1 MDFRFTEEQ
10 EELRE
15 MARGFLAEVSGS
27 EQIRA
32 AMASE
37 LGHDPEVWKRVGAEL
52 GWPAVAIPEAYG
64 GLGLGDVELVAL
76 MEVMGESVFGSP
88 FFASIA
94 LGANAI
100 LVAGSEDQKKALLP
114 DIAEGLATATLAV
127 AEEGSG
133 WAVEGIRTSYRR
145 EGDELVLSGT
155 KHFVVD
161 GHFADR
167 IVVALREDGSSGRE
181 GLALVVLP
189 GETVG
194 LERSALPTLDPTR
207 RLAKIGF
214 DGVRVPASC
223 RLGEAG
229 ADALDRILQRAAVAL
244 SAEQVGGAQRCLD
257 MAVAYAKERVQYGRP
272 IGSFQAIKH
281 KCADMMVKLE
291 SARSAVY
298 YAACVAAENGDEL
311 ALAASMAKA
320 AASDAYFFC
329 AGSALQIFGGVGFTW
344 EYDIHL
350 YFKRARS
357 SASLLGDAVYHREL
371 VARAI
376 GL

>member
-10 EELRE
+10 DELRE
-15 MARGFLAEVSGS
+15 MARGFLVEVSS
-27 EQIRA
+27 SDQVRA

-52 GWPAVAIPEAYG
+52 GWPAVTTPDTYG

-76 MEVMGESVFGSP
+76 MEVMGETLFASP
-88 FFASIA
+88 FFASVA

-100 LVAGSEDQKKALLP
+100 LTAGTEDHRQALLP
-114 DIAEGLATATLAV
+114 ELAEGVCTATLAV
-127 AEEGSG
+127 AEQGGG
-133 WAVEGIRTSYRR
+133 WAAEDIRASFRR
-145 EGDELVLSGT
+145 EGDELVLTGT
-155 KHFVVD
+155 KRHVVD

-167 IVVALREDGSSGRE
+167 IVVALREEGSSGRE

-189 GETVG
+189 GDVTG
-194 LERSALPTLDPTR
+194 LQREALPTLDQTR
-207 RLAKIGF
+207 RLAEIRL
-214 DGVRVPASC
+214 DGVRVPAFT
-223 RLGEAG
+223 RLGDGG
-229 ADALDRILQRAAVAL
+229 ADALDRILQRAAIAL
-244 SAEQVGGAQRCLD
+244 AAEQVGGAQRCLE

-281 KCADMMVKLE
+281 KCADMMVKIE

-298 YAACVAAENGDEL
+298 YAACVAADQGDEL

-320 AASDAYFFC
+320 AASDTYSFC
-329 AGSALQIFGGVGFTW
+329 AGTALQIFGGVGFTW

-357 SASLLGDAVYHREL
+357 SASLLGDAPYHREL